1 MSDALTLTARCVRLS
16 GRQIDSLITSLLL
29 PVILMVLFVELFGGA
44 IHTGTRYVSYVVPGV
59 LLLCVS
65 YNAGLTAVAVAQ
77 DMNGAVIDRLR
88 SMDVRAVSLL
98 AGHVA
103 ASVVRN
109 ATSMIL
115 VVAVALLLGFHVHGD
130 PLRWLAAGALLFA
143 FAVAMA
149 WLSAVLGL
157 LARSAE
163 AANGATFLIM
173 FLPYASSAFVPVR
186 TMPAWLHGFAA
197 HQPITP
203 LADSVRA
210 LLAGG
215 PAGSDPW
222 TALAWCGAILLAS
235 LAGAQQLFARRAG
248 H

>member
-16 GRQIDSLITSLLL
+16 GRQVDSLIMSLLL
-29 PVILMVLFVELFGGA
+29 PMVLMVLFVELFGGA
-44 IHTGTRYVSYVVPGV
+44 IDTGTRYVAYVVPGV

-65 YNAGLTAVAVAQ
+65 YNAGLTAVGVAQ
-77 DMNGAVIDRLR
+77 DMNGALIDRFR
-88 SMDVRAVSLL
+88 SMDVRATAVL

-103 ASVVRN
+103 ASVARN
-109 ATSMIL
+109 AASMVL
-115 VVAVALLLGFHVHGD
+115 VVAVALALGFHVHGD
-130 PLRWLAAGALLFA
+130 PVRWLAAAALLLA

-149 WLSAVLGL
+149 WLSAALGL

-163 AANGATFLIM
+163 GANGATFLIM

-186 TMPAWLHGFAA
+186 TMPAWLHGFAS

-210 LLAGG
+210 LLVGG
-215 PAGSDPW
+215 PVGSGPW
-222 TALAWCGAILLAS
+222 MAVAWCGGILLVSVLAS
-235 LAGAQQLFARRAG
+235 TLLFARHAG
-248 H
+248 